1 MLEIKGNEERIDE
14 TIEEITME
22 KNMFMHLN
30 FVNAARHYTAG
41 SFIKVRQP
49 MDTAY
54 TVNILN
60 KFWGEEMTMQFI
72 AMFEPPRTE
81 HVCDDD
87 SLDVGINYDYCEACE
102 EERDYDCNNISNKAL
117 EFFADFCAA
126 FKMLDLSTGFG
137 RNETI
142 LAIEFI
148 NQNRD
153 ILIDE
158 DSNDTHYIGRFTTI
172 KDEGRWFTLTDE
184 LKEYRNK
191 GEEEE

>member
-1 MLEIKGNEERIDE
+1 MMTIIDNEERIDE
-14 TIEEITME
+14 TIEKITMA

-30 FVNAARHYTAG
+30 YVNAARHYTAG

-60 KFWGEEMTMQFI
+60 DFWGEEMTMQFI

-81 HVCDDD
+81 HVCDDE

-117 EFFADFCAA
+117 ENFADFCAS
-126 FKMLDLSTGFG
+126 FKMLDLSTGLG
-137 RNETI
+137 RNETM
-142 LAIEFI
+142 LCIEFI
-148 NQNRD
+148 NKNRD
-153 ILIDE
+153 ILIDDE
-158 DSNDTHYIGRFTTI
+158 SDDKRYIGRFTTI
-172 KDEGRWFTLTDE
+172 EDEGRWFTLTDE
-184 LKEYRNK
+184 LKEYGNK